1 MRIPAVVAI
10 TLLLAFA
17 STGFAADEP
26 LHKFVD
32 AQIAAGW
39 KQRGVTPAALSD
51 DAEFIRRIHLD
62 LTGMIP
68 DATAVQQFLQDPA
81 PDKRERWIDTLAS
94 SAEFNLHM
102 ARVVDAMLIERRV
115 NVITS
120 YDVKQNEWRD
130 YLASAFAENRPWDRL
145 VAEILASDGAD
156 DKTKASIKFYLARN
170 VQPHEMTRDIGRIFL
185 GRDLACAQCHD
196 DPRYKDYT
204 QKDYYG
210 IYAFVNRMSFF
221 RDTKANRSFISE
233 KAEGGVAFES
243 VFTAKKGMTNPQLR
257 GEMFS
262 DPKLEKGKEYI
273 VPPKTGGR
281 IIPVYSRRLLL
292 AKELPRPETVGFS
305 RNIVNRL
312 WAQLMGRGLI
322 HPLDLDHELNPPSHT
337 ELLKELASRFE
348 AMKYDVRGFMRELM
362 RSRTYQLSSRRNV
375 DTPAPPAEAFA
386 VAALRPLSA
395 DQFAWSVMQA
405 TGRFANHQQTA
416 EKALQKREPKT
427 FAATQTTFEWRRQL
441 FAGLDRDVSQLAL
454 RFYGAPGAAEG
465 NFEPTVNQALFLL
478 NGPTIVGAV
487 QPSKSRLLVDS
498 LVDEK
503 SPEALAERMYL
514 NILSR
519 RPSADEI
526 AEVRQHLADRK
537 ERSLAVSELASALLL
552 SAEFRLNH

>member
-1 MRIPAVVAI
+1 MRLSVVVAI
-10 TLLLAFA
+10 TLLLAFT
-17 STGFAADEP
+17 STGAADEP
-26 LHKFVD
+26 LHKIVD

-39 KQRGVTPAALSD
+39 KTRGVTPASLSD
-51 DAEFIRRIHLD
+51 DAEFIRRIYLD

-68 DATAVQQFLQDPA
+68 PAAAVQQFLQDSA

-94 SAEFNLHM
+94 SAEFNHHM
-102 ARVVDAMLIERRV
+102 ARVVDAMLIERRI

-156 DKTKASIKFYLARN
+156 DKTKAAIKFYLARN

-233 KAEGGVAFES
+233 KAEGGVTFES

-292 AKELPRPETVGFS
+292 AKELPRLETVGFS

-322 HPLDLDHELNPPSHT
+322 HPLDLDHELNPPSHP

-362 RSRTYQLSSRRNV
+362 RSRTYQLSSRRRA

-405 TGRFANHQQTA
+405 TGRFANHQQAA
-416 EKALQKREPKT
+416 EKALQKREPKA
-427 FAATQTTFEWRRQL
+427 FADTQTTFEWRRQL
-441 FAGLDRDVSQLAL
+441 FAGLDRDVSQLAS

-465 NFEPTVNQALFLL
+465 NFEPTVSQALFLL